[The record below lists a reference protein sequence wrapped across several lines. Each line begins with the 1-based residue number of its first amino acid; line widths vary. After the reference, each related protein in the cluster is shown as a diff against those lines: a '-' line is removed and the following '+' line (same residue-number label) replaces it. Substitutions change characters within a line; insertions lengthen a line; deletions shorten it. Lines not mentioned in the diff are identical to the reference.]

1 MGNGLEALATMWYHM
16 AVNESKGRNIEAGVL
31 QATPNFREVL
41 YWEARPSPLEAK
53 LLVPKS
59 ESAARIE
66 ASSIDIIQKH
76 CDMPNFCG
84 QVLPAFNRN
93 HFRCQR
99 GAIIVYMS
107 SYHFPSLPVHF
118 FLCCSRPAEYRTGPN
133 LLPI

>member
-76 CDMPNFCG
+76 CDMPNFCEY
-84 QVLPAFNRN
+84 
-93 HFRCQR
+93 CQLSI
-99 GAIIVYMS
+99 AIISGVKEELS
-107 SYHFPSLPVHF
+107 WS
-118 FLCCSRPAEYRTGPN
+118 T
-133 LLPI
+133 